1 MLKLLR
7 DGDVINFIGH
17 NLDGTNR
24 MITVFEEL
32 DKLDITPLIHELS
45 ELFKKLV
52 IFTREKRFLGIK
64 SLENNFINKSED
76 FRDKYGRSGIA
87 IRFNNDIYNK
97 IARFND
103 RNIKS
108 ILLVLRNNMLVPFAD
123 KDLTRSFKS
132 DRILVKNIHLS
143 DNKRAVEVERNRLC
157 QELVDSSVNALESPD
172 LDKFVFGSLDERK
185 QLFENYI
192 DRMILT
198 TMSVLNL

>member
-1 MLKLLR
+1 M
-7 DGDVINFIGH
+7 
-17 NLDGTNR
+17 
-24 MITVFEEL
+24 
-32 DKLDITPLIHELS
+32 DITPLIHELS

-157 QELVDSSVNALESPD
+157 RELAVVFTTAMKVYIFSRQQELVDSSVNALESPD

-198 TMSVLNL
+198 TMSVLHL

>member
-1 MLKLLR
+1 MHEAYATWAK
-7 DGDVINFIGH
+7 
-17 NLDGTNR
+17 
-24 MITVFEEL
+24 EL
-32 DKLDITPLIHELS
+32 GAG
-45 ELFKKLV
+45 
-52 IFTREKRFLGIK
+52 R
-64 SLENNFINKSED
+64 
-76 FRDKYGRSGIA
+76 KYGFLD
-87 IRFNNDIYNK
+87 RFNNDIYNK

-157 QELVDSSVNALESPD
+157 RELAVVFTTAMKVYIFSRQQELVDSSVNALESPD

-198 TMSVLNL
+198 TMSVLHL